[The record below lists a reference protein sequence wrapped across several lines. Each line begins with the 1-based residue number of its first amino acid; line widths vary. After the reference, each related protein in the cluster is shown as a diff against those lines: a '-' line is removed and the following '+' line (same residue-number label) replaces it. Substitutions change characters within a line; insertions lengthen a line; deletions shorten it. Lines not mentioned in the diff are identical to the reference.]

1 MIKRISSFILS
12 AVMLISIMLPA
23 QGSASVSETTGE
35 DPQSS
40 ISSAY
45 ACDIGEEICYSDS
58 GALVL
63 SGKTLISEGVGEI
76 LYSSGDIYYAS
87 GKTINT
93 YNINSGK
100 IKNLGSSSND
110 IICFSLYDSRVFT
123 YDGKT
128 ISELNGET
136 VLEMTG
142 SMNALSD
149 DHSWTKVELSEC
161 LFYDLLSEDELHLYF
176 SNPDYDEDNAYDEI
190 EEYLIY
196 DFVKGKDYLSI
207 YNEYEEYQQDGGD
220 TIDAMFYDAGTSYK
234 IGKATFPL
242 NEYPVGSFFSKNG
255 KSCTCHNQNICVE
268 SGPRCNCMRYWP
280 TGKASTCEVDLRSSQ
295 CYGFAEFCQYRAYGY
310 YDKTSPSYFYNA
322 LGSKLRA
329 GTWTANK
336 IKQIFTK
343 VGAGGHIRVSG
354 HSLFVISVSSTGFIT
369 YECNKSAPGVNCI
382 VHTNSW
388 TWDSFYNRRKS
399 SDMLWYNLP
408 KDSTKTP
415 VISSSYEKGNYQVKA
430 SVLNMRASASAS
442 SSVLT
447 TIPHDAIIQ
456 ITDFNS
462 SYTWGKTKYNGVT
475 GWVSLEYVFY
485 LTTNIKKIYIE
496 SPPDKTTY
504 FTDDKF
510 STEGLA
516 VYAQFIDGTTAE
528 ISGYTCSGYNMSK
541 AGNYTVKVSY
551 ESFSTTFKIT
561 VEKKRVYPSSIKLDT
576 STLSLIEGDSYSFTY
591 TIAPSDTN
599 MLGVT
604 WKSSD
609 SSVASV
615 SGGHIE
621 THKAGK
627 VTISITT
634 ENGLT
639 ASCSLTVVKMP
650 SDISW
655 STDYKGDPLDA
666 LPLGITTVDYSVRY
680 RIRQS
685 NGSYGEW
692 FYVPV
697 GTDLPA
703 DELKGKTVQYQ
714 YRTITAS
721 FISDGKDAFTP
732 FPVDINSYIDLS
744 KYQIEKPGYLFAGW
758 FKTGQA
764 ALALDTSKAYK
775 NSVMVDGDM
784 QFYAGW
790 IELEQINAD
799 ENDPIASTSKVEN
812 FGFAGTGLCEDAS
825 NMGVRFFSRIST
837 NLVSTLSSL
846 GGKCE
851 YGTVVVIRSSLSS
864 NLVINGSNTLLNS
877 KRPVKVVSNKH
888 YLDCYGA
895 SPDSSDDYIIYDA
908 LVTGYTNSYITTN
921 FAARPYIIYRD
932 VNGNSHT
939 YYYTCTGNSTFGG
952 AYYTSLYEVALAA
965 YENSENQIWIRENIL
980 NKAK

>member
-1 MIKRISSFILS
+1 MIKRTISFILS
-12 AVMLISIMLPA
+12 AVMLFTVMLPVP
-23 QGSASVSETTGE
+23 GSASISETDG
-35 DPQSS
+35 DNSQNS

-45 ACDIGEEICYSDS
+45 ACDVGDEICYSDG
-58 GALVL
+58 GALIM
-63 SGKTLISEGVGEI
+63 SGKTLIPEGVGEI

-87 GKTINT
+87 ANTVNT

-100 IKNLGSSSND
+100 INRLGDCGED
-110 IICFSLYDSRVFT
+110 IISFSLYDGRVFA

-128 ISELNGET
+128 ISELNGSAII
-136 VLEMTG
+136 EMTG
-142 SMNALSD
+142 SMNALTD
-149 DHSWTKVELSEC
+149 DRSWIEVDLSGC
-161 LFYDLLSEDELHLYF
+161 LFYELITENELRLYF
-176 SNPDYDEDNAYDEI
+176 ANPDYDEDDAYDNPAK
-190 EEYLIY
+190 YLIFDY
-196 DFVKGKDYLSI
+196 IKGRDYLSI
-207 YNEYEEYQQDGGD
+207 YNEYEEPVGPNGE
-220 TIDAMFYDAGTSYK
+220 TVDAIFYNAGTSYT
-234 IGKATFPL
+234 IGKASFPL

-255 KSCTCHNQNICVE
+255 KSCTCHNKNICVAA
-268 SGPRCNCMRYWP
+268 GPKCNCMRYWP
-280 TGKASTCEVDLRSSQ
+280 TGNASTCEVDLLSSQ

-310 YDKTSPSYFYNA
+310 YDKTSPNSFYNA
-322 LGSKLRA
+322 FGSKLSA

-336 IKQIFTK
+336 VKEVFTK

-382 VHTNSW
+382 IHTNSW

-399 SDMLWYNLP
+399 SDILWYNMP
-408 KDSTKTP
+408 KGSTNVPIINT
-415 VISSSYEKGNYQVKA
+415 SYETGNYQVKA
-430 SVLNMRASASAS
+430 STLNLRENASTS

-447 TIPHDAIIQ
+447 TIPNDAIIQ
-456 ITDFNS
+456 ITEFNS
-462 SYTWGKTKYNGVT
+462 AYTWGKTQYNGIS

-485 LTTNIKKIYIE
+485 LTTNIKSIYIE
-496 SPPDKTTY
+496 TPPDKTTY

-541 AGNYTVKVSY
+541 AGSYTVKVSY
-551 ESFSTTFKIT
+551 ESFSTSFKIT
-561 VEKKRVYPSSIKLDT
+561 VEKKRIYPTSITLNT
-576 STLSLIEGDSYSFTY
+576 SRLSLIVGDSYNLTY
-591 TIAPSDTN
+591 TIAPSDAN

-609 SSVASV
+609 PSVASV
-615 SGGHIE
+615 SGGVIE
-621 THKAGK
+621 TYKAGR
-627 VTISITT
+627 VTISVTT
-634 ENGLT
+634 ENEIEAKCT
-639 ASCSLTVVKMP
+639 LTVVKMP
-650 SDISW
+650 SGTSW
-655 STDYKGDPLDA
+655 STDYKGDPLDD

-680 RIRQS
+680 RIRQ
-685 NGSYGEW
+685 NGDSYSDW
-692 FYVPV
+692 AYVPV

-703 DELKGKTVQYQ
+703 DELEGKTVQYQ

-732 FPVDINSYIDLS
+732 FPVDINSYINLS
-744 KYQIEKPGYLFAGW
+744 KYQLEKPGYIFAGW

-764 ALALDTSKAYK
+764 ALALDSSKAYK

-784 QFYAGW
+784 TFYAGW
-790 IELEQINAD
+790 IELEQMDAD
-799 ENDPIASTSKVEN
+799 ANDPIATTSKVEN

-825 NMGVRFFSRIST
+825 NMGIRFFSRISSD
-837 NLVSTLSSL
+837 LIKTLNSL
-846 GGKCE
+846 DKKCE
-851 YGTVVVIRSSLSS
+851 YGTVVVLKDSLSS
-864 NLVINGSNTLLNS
+864 NLVINGSNTLLSS
-877 KRPVKVVSNKH
+877 KRPVKVVSNNH

-895 SPDSSDDYIIYDA
+895 SPAGSDDYIIYDA
-908 LVTGYTNSYITTN
+908 LVTGYSSGYITKN
-921 FAARPYIIYRD
+921 FAARPYITYRD
-932 VNGNSHT
+932 ANGNSHT